1 MPASYPLSSPIKS
14 SCPPVDTRKAAE
26 AYQDINN
33 LGLLRDVANQPFVDN
48 YLPGCSL
55 EVSPW
60 APQRQ
65 SFVQRIT
72 ETKPGREKTLY
83 NGKVPLLRLLND
95 LSKSAFECG
104 PTKQQAIVFLSGDQY
119 TLVNPFTPQHRRP
132 DIIAVWVEVD
142 DEDFPQIDY
151 LARDQTFTWCELA
164 AVGEAKVEGTDGQYQ
179 LASYLQNHLQVHPE
193 LNATVGFLTNSAGYA
208 LFYHDAAAIHRSRF
222 SWKQPGPLCEFVQNL
237 YNQPFRDI
245 SMQILDPNR
254 PAWAT
259 KVENDIYLSESPQAQ
274 AGPGQRRYTSKA
286 VNMRNGEV
294 VFIKDI
300 WRDERRLF
308 FEASL
313 LGEAHKGENLAGLM
327 LVHSHGYVT
336 NRGESIRTTHL
347 NPKSVDG
354 QASGRY
360 KMRMMTRDIRRSL
373 GEICSLR
380 QFLCVMYDACAVQR
394 NLYRKCRI
402 LHRDISDGNIMLAP
416 DVDEYQKRCAEGYA
430 HVKFVNQVLAK
441 NKDCKPKPECLVIDL
456 GNGADLNTERD
467 RDVLTERT

>member
-14 SCPPVDTRKAAE
+14 SCPPVDTCKAAE

-33 LGLLRDVANQPFVDN
+33 LGLLRDVSSQPFVDN

-60 APQRQ
+60 APQQ
-65 SFVQRIT
+65 KSFVQRIT
-72 ETKPGREKTLY
+72 GTKPGREKTLY
-83 NGKVPLLRLLND
+83 NGNVPLLRLLND
-95 LSKSAFECG
+95 LSKSAFERS
-104 PTKQQAIVFLSGDQY
+104 PTKQKAVVFLSSDQY
-119 TLVNPFTPQHRRP
+119 MFMNPFTPQHCRP
-132 DIIAVWVEVD
+132 DIITVRVEVD
-142 DEDFPQIDY
+142 DEDFPQIDSECNQSW
-151 LARDQTFTWCELA
+151 LDQADTVCKDLTRDQTFTWYELA
-164 AVGEAKVEGTDGQYQ
+164 AVGEAKVEGMDGQYQ

-193 LNATVGFLTNSAGYA
+193 LNATVGFLTNLAGYA
-208 LFYHDAAAIHRSRF
+208 LFYHDTAAIHRSRF
-222 SWKQPGPLCEFVQNL
+222 SWEQPGPLCEFVQNL

-245 SMQILDPNR
+245 SMWILDPNH

-259 KVENDIYLSESPQAQ
+259 KVENDIHLSESPQAQ
-274 AGPGQRRYTSKA
+274 AGPGQRRCTSKA

-313 LGEAHKGENLAGLM
+313 LGEAHKGGNLAGLM

-336 NRGESIRTTHL
+336 DRGESIRTTHL

-360 KMRMMTRDIRRSL
+360 KMRMMTKDIGHSL
-373 GEICSLR
+373 GEISSLR
-380 QFLCVMYDACAVQR
+380 QFLCVMYDACV
-394 NLYRKCRI
+394 
-402 LHRDISDGNIMLAP
+402 G
-416 DVDEYQKRCAEGYA
+416 E
-430 HVKFVNQVLAK
+430 
-441 NKDCKPKPECLVIDL
+441 
-456 GNGADLNTERD
+456 
-467 RDVLTERT
+467 